1 MSTAS
6 SPELNELVWLSVKP
20 LIRILIP
27 AATGFALIKRGV
39 FPPDGTRSASL
50 LILNFL
56 LPCLLFSKIVP
67 SFTSENVHA
76 IGPIILAAFFYQALP
91 GAIGLLVRACT
102 QTPRRFRY
110 GILAAYMFG
119 NWGDLPTSVVQSVM
133 ASAPFNGE
141 EDETLGIAFVSI
153 FILVNYI
160 SSFPLQGLRL
170 VQVDYECPIDA
181 ETELR
186 HEDGE
191 YGTVRK
197 YWSRLVRGR
206 PMPHELEEERQ
217 RQLRVEEDELDG
229 AKAKEAVAESKVRPA
244 SGRAGRPRMVTA
256 ATQTRTSADREDAIL
271 LAAPGLQPGHALTDF
286 PLLEPVPSNFGAH
299 STASHTQSQTRR
311 AAGAQPVEAETS
323 TLTSYHP
330 RASVRV
336 LRSIWG
342 LLRPILTSP
351 PTMVLVSAL
360 IISLVPTLRALFVAP
375 DAGASFHP
383 TAPDGKPP
391 LAVLYDTATFVGGAS
406 VPTGLIVLGASIAK
420 IKVPRPISRL
430 PLSGILGMAVV
441 RMAIMP
447 IVGFFFV
454 KQLVRIGMV
463 EADNKVLR
471 FVMVLF
477 SCVPTATQQMTY
489 QLVFAPPG
497 QESNADLLAAYLL
510 MQYVIWAFSS
520 VLLTAF
526 SLHSLDF

>member
-1 MSTAS
+1 MSLTIVVIDWREA
-6 SPELNELVWLSVKP
+6 PAEGPP
-20 LIRILIP
+20 L
-27 AATGFALIKRGV
+27 AQ
-39 FPPDGTRSASL
+39 
-50 LILNFL
+50 
-56 LPCLLFSKIVP
+56 IVP

-141 EDETLGIAFVSI
+141 EDETLGVAFVSI

-170 VQVDYECPIDA
+170 VQVDYESPVDA
-181 ETELR
+181 EIELR

-191 YGTVRK
+191 FGTVRK
-197 YWSRLVRGR
+197 YWSRLIRGR
-206 PMPHELEEERQ
+206 PMPHELEEERE
-217 RQLRVEEDELDG
+217 RRMCVEEQLDEG
-229 AKAKEAVAESKVRPA
+229 KAKEAAADDAEEAPSPA
-244 SGRAGRPRMVTA
+244 KSLTKRPRMVTA
-256 ATQTRTSADREDAIL
+256 ATQTVIAADDEDAIL
-271 LAAPGLQPGHALTDF
+271 IAAPGLQPGHRLRSNDF
-286 PLLEPVPSNFGAH
+286 PLLEPVPSDFGAR
-299 STASHTQSQTRR
+299 SITSRSQSRTRVV
-311 AAGAQPVEAETS
+311 GAQALEAESASRTS
-323 TLTSYHP
+323 HHP

-336 LRSIWG
+336 WRSVWS

-360 IISLVPTLRALFVAP
+360 IISLIPTLRALFVAP
-375 DAGASFHP
+375 EPGSSFHP

-430 PLSGILGMAVV
+430 PLSGIVGMAIV

-454 KQLVRIGMV
+454 KQLVNVGMV
-463 EADNKVLR
+463 EADNRVLR
-471 FVMVLF
+471 FGTHALAGSIAPV
-477 SCVPTATQQMTY
+477 TAR
-489 QLVFAPPG
+489 
-497 QESNADLLAAYLL
+497 
-510 MQYVIWAFSS
+510 
-520 VLLTAF
+520 
-526 SLHSLDF
+526 

>member
-1 MSTAS
+1 M
-6 SPELNELVWLSVKP
+6 
-20 LIRILIP
+20 
-27 AATGFALIKRGV
+27 
-39 FPPDGTRSASL
+39 
-50 LILNFL
+50 
-56 LPCLLFSKIVP
+56 
-67 SFTSENVHA
+67 HA

-170 VQVDYECPIDA
+170 VQVDYESPVDA
-181 ETELR
+181 EIELR

-191 YGTVRK
+191 FGTVRK
-197 YWSRLVRGR
+197 YLSRLIRGR
-206 PMPHELEEERQ
+206 PMPHEPEEERE
-217 RQLRVEEDELDG
+217 RRLCVEERMDDG
-229 AKAKEAVAESKVRPA
+229 KAKEAAADDAEEAPSPA
-244 SGRAGRPRMVTA
+244 KSLTKRPRMVTA
-256 ATQTRTSADREDAIL
+256 ATQTVIAADDEDAIL
-271 LAAPGLQPGHALTDF
+271 IAAPGLQPGHRLRSNDF
-286 PLLEPVPSNFGAH
+286 PLLEPVPSDFGAR
-299 STASHTQSQTRR
+299 SIASRSYSRTREV
-311 AAGAQPVEAETS
+311 GAQALEAES
-323 TLTSYHP
+323 ASGTSYHP

-336 LRSIWG
+336 WRSVWS

-360 IISLVPTLRALFVAP
+360 IISLIPTLRALFVAP
-375 DAGASFHP
+375 EPGSSFHP

-430 PLSGILGMAVV
+430 PLSGIVGMAIV

-447 IVGFFFV
+447 IIGFFFV
-454 KQLVRIGMV
+454 KQLVNVGMV
-463 EADNKVLR
+463 EANNKVLR
-471 FVMVLF
+471 FGMYALARTRR
-477 SCVPTATQQMTY
+477 SPR
-489 QLVFAPPG
+489 
-497 QESNADLLAAYLL
+497 ADRFFLQSWCSSAAYQRLPNR
-510 MQYVIWAFSS
+510 
-520 VLLTAF
+520 
-526 SLHSLDF
+526 

>member
-1 MSTAS
+1 M
-6 SPELNELVWLSVKP
+6 LNESPP
-20 LIRILIP
+20 L
-27 AATGFALIKRGV
+27 AQ
-39 FPPDGTRSASL
+39 
-50 LILNFL
+50 
-56 LPCLLFSKIVP
+56 IVP

-141 EDETLGIAFVSI
+141 EDETLGVAFVSI

-170 VQVDYECPIDA
+170 VQVDYESPVNA

-191 YGTVRK
+191 FGTVRK
-197 YWSRLVRGR
+197 YWSRLIRGR
-206 PMPHELEEERQ
+206 PMPHELEEERE
-217 RQLRVEEDELDG
+217 RRLCTEERLDDG
-229 AKAKEAVAESKVRPA
+229 KAKEAADEAEEGLALPPA
-244 SGRAGRPRMVTA
+244 KSLTRRPRMVTA
-256 ATQTRTSADREDAIL
+256 ATQTVTTANDEDAIL
-271 LAAPGLQPGHALTDF
+271 IAAPGLQPGHRLRSNDF
-286 PLLEPVPSNFGAH
+286 PLLEPVPSDFGAR
-299 STASHTQSQTRR
+299 STASHSHSHTREVDAR
-311 AAGAQPVEAETS
+311 REEVETG
-323 TLTSYHP
+323 TVGSYHP

-336 LRSIWG
+336 WRSIWS

-360 IISLVPTLRALFVAP
+360 IVSLIPTLRALFVTP
-375 DAGASFHP
+375 EPGSSFSP

-430 PLSGILGMAVV
+430 PLSGIVGMAIV

-454 KQLVRIGMV
+454 KQLVNVGMV
-463 EADNKVLR
+463 EANNKVLR
-471 FVMVLF
+471 FGMSNLARSRRSPPADWL
-477 SCVPTATQQMTY
+477 SCSHGALQLRANGYAADDVSACLCSAWARIECGSPGGIPPNAVPHMGF
-489 QLVFAPPG
+489 LVGFTHGIFPSFARFLSDTDIEAPH
-497 QESNADLLAAYLL
+497 
-510 MQYVIWAFSS
+510 IW
-520 VLLTAF
+520 L
-526 SLHSLDF
+526 

>member
-1 MSTAS
+1 M
-6 SPELNELVWLSVKP
+6 
-20 LIRILIP
+20 
-27 AATGFALIKRGV
+27 
-39 FPPDGTRSASL
+39 
-50 LILNFL
+50 
-56 LPCLLFSKIVP
+56 
-67 SFTSENVHA
+67 
-76 IGPIILAAFFYQALP
+76 
-91 GAIGLLVRACT
+91 RACT

-141 EDETLGIAFVSI
+141 EDETLGVAFVSI

-170 VQVDYECPIDA
+170 VQVDYESPVDA

-191 YGTVRK
+191 FGTVRK
-197 YWSRLVRGR
+197 YWSRLIRGR
-206 PMPHELEEERQ
+206 PMPHELEEERE
-217 RQLRVEEDELDG
+217 RRLCVEERMDG
-229 AKAKEAVAESKVRPA
+229 GKAKEAAAEEEGARLPPPKNLTK
-244 SGRAGRPRMVTA
+244 RPRMVTA
-256 ATQTRTSADREDAIL
+256 ATQTVTAADDEDAIL
-271 LAAPGLQPGHALTDF
+271 IAAPGLQPGHHLRSNDF
-286 PLLEPVPSNFGAH
+286 PLLEPVPSDFGAR
-299 STASHTQSQTRR
+299 STASHSHSRTR
-311 AAGAQPVEAETS
+311 GVDAQALEAETTS
-323 TLTSYHP
+323 GTSYHP

-336 LRSIWG
+336 WRSVWS

-360 IISLVPTLRALFVAP
+360 IISLIPTLRALFVAP
-375 DAGASFHP
+375 EPGTSFHP

-430 PLSGILGMAVV
+430 PLSGIVGMAIV

-454 KQLVRIGMV
+454 KQLVNVGMV
-463 EADNKVLR
+463 EANNRVLR
-471 FVMVLF
+471 FGTYARARSHRLRRTDRF
-477 SCVPTATQQMTY
+477 SCSHGTLQLRANGYPANDVPARLCSAWAGIKCGSPGGIPPYAVPYLGFLLRLAHGIFPSCARFLNEAHKTSRDTPYTFVDFSEIDVFLD
-489 QLVFAPPG
+489 LVHGSAKFA
-497 QESNADLLAAYLL
+497 SF
-510 MQYVIWAFSS
+510 VS
-520 VLLTAF
+520 VYC
-526 SLHSLDF
+526 SLNST